1 MKLITTN
8 PINRVF
14 RLFISK
20 NKHELCY
27 DNEIPIQPI
36 QYNKESKHSLKTN
49 QMNMILNLITSDWKM
64 YANVFYEFLKEKEQS
79 IYYGNKVITDTSINN
94 YIEHLNCITHK
105 RIVNVCYN
113 IFKTMK

>member
-36 QYNKESKHSLKTN
+36 QYNKESKHSLNTN

-64 YANVFYEFLKEKEQS
+64 YANVFYDF
-79 IYYGNKVITDTSINN
+79 
-94 YIEHLNCITHK
+94 
-105 RIVNVCYN
+105 
-113 IFKTMK
+113 